1 MFCRTCGKEIIDEA
15 VICPYCG
22 CLTGVPQ
29 QPPTGQLYVKQKV
42 DPNNEPYN
50 PYANPQMTD
59 QNGNPVTF
67 DRYGNPNN
75 PYMDRY
81 GHHNTTPINQQN
93 TSSEPDEVNAGL
105 VVLSVFFPIVGIVL
119 GITNQN
125 CGKHKSAKAYITAA
139 VISWVGWFFLMFMF
153 GIFAAVFG

>member
-1 MFCRTCGKEIIDEA
+1 MYCRTCGKEIIDEA

-29 QPPTGQLYVKQKV
+29 QPPMGHYGNQFV
-42 DPNNEPYN
+42 DKAGNPNN
-50 PYANPQMTD
+50 QFLD
-59 QNGNPVTF
+59 QYGNPINTTY
-67 DRYGNPNN
+67 DQYGNPNN
-75 PYMDRY
+75 PYLDRY
-81 GHHNTTPINQQN
+81 GPHNTSFTNQNQSN
-93 TSSEPDEVNAGL
+93 VPDEVNAGL

-125 CGKHKSAKAYITAA
+125 CGKQKSAKAYITAA

>member
-29 QPPTGQLYVKQKV
+29 QPPIGNLYVEQKGN
-42 DPNNEPYN
+42 PNI
-50 PYANPQMTD
+50 TSFD
-59 QNGNPVTF
+59 QNGNPINMTY
-67 DRYGNPNN
+67 DQYGNPNN
-75 PYMDRY
+75 PYLDRY
-81 GHHNTTPINQQN
+81 GPHNTNINHNQSN
-93 TSSEPDEVNAGL
+93 VPDEVNAGL

-125 CGKHKSAKAYITAA
+125 CGKSKSAKAYITAA

>member
-1 MFCRTCGKEIIDEA
+1 MFCRTCGKEILDEA

-29 QPPTGQLYVKQKV
+29 QPPMGVLFVEQKV
-42 DPNNEPYN
+42 APNNAPY
-50 PYANPQMTD
+50 NPQMTD

-67 DRYGNPNN
+67 DQYGNPNN

-81 GHHNTTPINQQN
+81 GNHNATPLIQQN
-93 TSSEPDEVNAGL
+93 LSSEPDEVNVGL
-105 VVLSVFFPIVGIVL
+105 VVLSVLIPLAGIIL
-119 GITNQN
+119 GAAYQSS
-125 CGKHKSAKAYITAA
+125 GKHKSGKAYITAA
-139 VISWVGWFFLMFMF
+139 VIAWVSWFFLVFMF

>member
-29 QPPTGQLYVKQKV
+29 QPPMGQY
-42 DPNNEPYN
+42 
-50 PYANPQMTD
+50 
-59 QNGNPVTF
+59 GNPINMTY
-67 DRYGNPNN
+67 DQYGNPNN
-75 PYMDRY
+75 PYLDRY
-81 GHHNTTPINQQN
+81 GVHNTTPPNQTN
-93 TSSEPDEVNAGL
+93 VPDEVNAGL
-105 VVLSVFFPIVGIVL
+105 VVLSVFFPIVGIIL

-125 CGKHKSAKAYITAA
+125 CGKNKSAKAYITAA
-139 VISWVGWFFLMFMF
+139 VIAWVSWFFLVFMF

>member
-1 MFCRTCGKEIIDEA
+1 MFCRTCGKEIINEA

-29 QPPTGQLYVKQKV
+29 QPPIGHYGNLYVEQKV
-42 DPNNEPYN
+42 DPNNAPYT
-50 PYANPQMTD
+50 PYANQNMTYD
-59 QNGNPVTF
+59 Q
-67 DRYGNPNN
+67 YGNPNN
-75 PYMDRY
+75 PYLDRY
-81 GHHNTTPINQQN
+81 GNHNTTPLVQKN

-125 CGKHKSAKAYITAA
+125 CGKQKSAKAYITAA

>member
-29 QPPTGQLYVKQKV
+29 QPPKGTLYVEQKGN
-42 DPNNEPYN
+42 PNVTSY
-50 PYANPQMTD
+50 D
-59 QNGNPVTF
+59 QNGNPITF
-67 DRYGNPNN
+67 DQNGNPITYDRYGNPNN
-75 PYMDRY
+75 PYLDRY
-81 GHHNTTPINQQN
+81 GPHNTSFTNQNQSN
-93 TSSEPDEVNAGL
+93 VPDEVNAGL

-125 CGKHKSAKAYITAA
+125 CGKQKSAKAYITAA

>member
-29 QPPTGQLYVKQKV
+29 QPPMGTLYVEQKGN
-42 DPNNEPYN
+42 PNVTSY
-50 PYANPQMTD
+50 D
-59 QNGNPVTF
+59 QNGNPITF
-67 DRYGNPNN
+67 DQNGNPITYDRYGNPNN
-75 PYMDRY
+75 PYLDRY
-81 GHHNTTPINQQN
+81 GPQQNPFINQNQSN
-93 TSSEPDEVNAGL
+93 VPDEVNAGL

-125 CGKHKSAKAYITAA
+125 SGKRKSAKAYITAA
-139 VISWVGWFFLMFMF
+139 VISWVAWFFLMFLIGF
-153 GIFAAVFG
+153 LAAVLD